1 MKQFIISLLPWFLKT
16 RAMQF
21 WNMDYT
27 IDKHLCSSTKIN
39 SPLYFFFSHMCQ
51 TFMRIVPSLLNPY
64 TVISGLELIFQ
75 ETALSTAIIY
85 SLSTTVIFAQ
95 PWYISMEIAT
105 NLSLKSVKN
114 SCILMSYF
122 AFP

>member
-1 MKQFIISLLPWFLKT
+1 
-16 RAMQF
+16 MQF

-27 IDKHLCSSTKIN
+27 TDKHLCSSTQIN
-39 SPLYFFFSHMCQ
+39 FPLHFFFSHMCQ

-95 PWYISMEIAT
+95 P
-105 NLSLKSVKN
+105 
-114 SCILMSYF
+114 
-122 AFP
+122 